1 MKEYFRFQL
10 HYPKFV
16 ALHLQRRIITIVISR
31 DPMRPSFSLRTF
43 ILWKRLAA
51 QKTTQQFLE
60 VVQKLLELQILN
72 QDLSFKNNE
81 NLSFNLYAYSLF
93 PILIAFVFSN
103 TFLVLFEI
111 CINFSYEMVVCL
123 MRISSKSRKIIGIS
137 NAILIGIMIFL
148 ESAQILLKSDKYL
161 EFKNIGIL
169 EWLSDQDSL
178 FLYSNLVISTLLIVS
193 IVLLVIVFDVV
204 ISQESDHFHVGPR
217 SYSLPIYLS
226 FISFI
231 LCILSYSLSLR
242 VSSEF
247 DSKMTKLFMTN
258 YLNYGESRKSRRL
271 IDRIHVDYSCCG
283 VKSIDDFVDLSEID
297 KSLPTQTKL
306 WSCNE
311 WEYCGVPL
319 SCCKTVSCS
328 QKVEL
333 LKEGWDPENIT
344 KQWFNRNGC
353 IEKMENAYLFLSYP
367 NYILT
372 DFAMI
377 LVLGFHICSMILSQI
392 LITSS
397 ATLHTAHLETS
408 EASYAWLIDVGQPDP
423 LSLVKKLNPDID
435 LSEPKSSD
443 HNEEY
448 QGEENDNV
456 EEIISL
462 AACTT
467 EKETKTEIETKN
479 TESSTGTSRKGTS
492 STGAT
497 HASAVSASV
506 MESPGQFSSNEVI
519 IYDSDTGVAKRM
531 PQKTKK
537 TKGDSNLKKNKPK
550 IARKN
555 TETKRKQSK
564 KPSGTNKGR
573 NTKTKKA
580 PNKNLKKKTTANQKK
595 KK

>member
-1 MKEYFRFQL
+1 
-10 HYPKFV
+10 
-16 ALHLQRRIITIVISR
+16 
-31 DPMRPSFSLRTF
+31 
-43 ILWKRLAA
+43 
-51 QKTTQQFLE
+51 
-60 VVQKLLELQILN
+60 
-72 QDLSFKNNE
+72 
-81 NLSFNLYAYSLF
+81 
-93 PILIAFVFSN
+93 
-103 TFLVLFEI
+103 
-111 CINFSYEMVVCL
+111 

-148 ESAQILLKSDKYL
+148 ESTQILLKSDKYL

-217 SYSLPIYLS
+217 SYSKNEKI
-226 FISFI
+226 
-231 LCILSYSLSLR
+231 CQ
-242 VSSEF
+242 
-247 DSKMTKLFMTN
+247 N

-297 KSLPTQTKL
+297 KSLPSQTKL

-423 LSLVKKLNPDID
+423 LSLKLNPDID

-479 TESSTGTSRKGTS
+479 TESSTGTSSKGTS